1 MLTQEQ
7 LRKFHSTECIIA
19 FVLNL
24 VLISLIIRKTST
36 VIGKYSYLLLGFSVF
51 NLLYVTVDFLIV
63 PTTIV
68 SGRTYVLA
76 VTSPI
81 FASKLLN
88 YILLL
93 VYCCLFCQILILL
106 MFQFVFRYTV
116 ANEQSFFKKLS
127 KKEILFVCF
136 FVYAVF
142 SGVWTINSH
151 LTLGA
156 VQPDVYLDMSRVYF
170 ENFGRP
176 LNETSCIGQS
186 FSSATNSSLW
196 IAYFGTLM
204 LIVILSITWSVIIY
218 SGYQVFKLLGIKEAV
233 SQKTR
238 ALQKE
243 LFKALVVQLLVP
255 LFCNYLPL
263 TCINGSAVFGIP
275 MNIEPMCILVMET
288 IIRFICCRKA
298 PDTKVYTSS
307 GGNAFTRRRTSSN
320 KVSEGNQGTTTRT
333 SVADAQIEISISK
346 I

>member
-7 LRKFHSTECIIA
+7 LRKFHGTECIIA

-51 NLLYVTVDFLIV
+51 NLF
-63 PTTIV
+63 
-68 SGRTYVLA
+68 
-76 VTSPI
+76 
-81 FASKLLN
+81 
-88 YILLL
+88 
-93 VYCCLFCQILILL
+93 
-106 MFQFVFRYTV
+106 
-116 ANEQSFFKKLS
+116 
-127 KKEILFVCF
+127 
-136 FVYAVF
+136 
-142 SGVWTINSH
+142 GVWTINSH

-186 FSSATNSSLW
+186 FWSATNSSLW

-218 SGYQVFKLLGIKEAV
+218 SGYQIFKLLGIKEAV

-298 PDTKVYTSS
+298 PESKVYTSS
-307 GGNAFTRRRTSSN
+307 GGNASTRRQTSSN